1 MSLGCRQAPPH
12 TTCRTPVT
20 PSLLSRTG
28 RQAEPPPHAPLRR
41 PVPCALGAAPP
52 RLTSYK
58 TLLPWRQLCP
68 LLPCG
73 PHTHRHQPLSKAILS
88 SCPPPPARH
97 RHPPRTATLP
107 GVGVCV
113 LSAPPKLLR
122 PRVPGTT
129 LPHPRNQ
136 RPQAPPGTRWLVT
149 RHLQRGV
156 EFPSH
161 CHPPPCLLP
170 PGLSSPTPWP
180 CTATQGVL
188 GLWTLGDMMQKGG
201 AQRHRGCQA
210 TGPRAGW
217 TLCPRAWALWGP
229 CPAAHPHAG
238 PAPDTLRAVT
248 TQAGLPPHLPLDA
261 DTGGHPGVPAWP
273 APAPLPALFEGQGS
287 VRAGSP
293 TWAGQ
298 WGQKGQAPAP

>member
-73 PHTHRHQPLSKAILS
+73 SHTHRHQPLSRAILS

-136 RPQAPPGTRWLVT
+136 RPQAPPGTAGSSLATFRGAWNSPATVTRLPVSYLPASPPPLHGPAQPPRGSLVCGPLVT
-149 RHLQRGV
+149 
-156 EFPSH
+156 
-161 CHPPPCLLP
+161 
-170 PGLSSPTPWP
+170 
-180 CTATQGVL
+180 
-188 GLWTLGDMMQKGG
+188 
-201 AQRHRGCQA
+201 
-210 TGPRAGW
+210 
-217 TLCPRAWALWGP
+217 
-229 CPAAHPHAG
+229 
-238 PAPDTLRAVT
+238 
-248 TQAGLPPHLPLDA
+248 
-261 DTGGHPGVPAWP
+261 
-273 APAPLPALFEGQGS
+273 
-287 VRAGSP
+287 
-293 TWAGQ
+293 
-298 WGQKGQAPAP
+298 